1 MLLQTLF
8 LMVLP
13 LLPAAANGSVKI
25 RATQTVTKTISRT
38 TTITEFYRAGLV
50 LLNDLHISGTDAYKK
65 EFNVVNEANLSFA
78 NADLNVFA
86 IRTDAT
92 CLVITT
98 VHLPS

>member
-1 MLLQTLF
+1 MILQMILLL
-8 LMVLP
+8 LP
-13 LLPAAANGSVKI
+13 LLPAAVNGSVKI
-25 RATQTVTKTISRT
+25 RATQTITRTISQT

-98 VHLPS
+98 VILPS